1 MSLFSWIDDNII
13 QPVVKNPVAVLVN
26 VGLMSVGVPPI
37 YAAAAGAAANTAVKG
52 GSINDIVKSG
62 VTGGIM
68 AYAGGAASKYL
79 TNAGY
84 GSIVAGAGGGA
95 ASAATGA
102 ALTGGDLVK
111 ALQSGLV
118 MGGVVGGVAQLMTP
132 TEAIA
137 KVEPKQLADLYSK
150 GTADP
155 LGDLIKQQGWTDS
168 DSARAAA
175 SQAFSKNS
183 ATTMTQLRDSIP
195 DYVLANAQAA
205 VKANPAVD
213 VGQYVSNE
221 LGWQFN
227 NYTGSAINQ
236 EFGNY
241 VAANK
246 VIGGPVAPTQ
256 SATVTPTGAAAE
268 GSLMTR
274 AQYAESIPDNVL
286 AEAIKTSDPVGY
298 VNKAMGYPGQGL
310 AAGGVNDAL
319 ASYRMAST
327 PAVQPAV
334 TAPVIPADIN
344 TALSI
349 ANAPG
354 VVDPLGTL
362 IQQMQWTPA
371 ATAGLTASVADAYA
385 QKTAAQLAGERL
397 SNLSKQQQTNINTRV
412 PGLMTEAT
420 NNANIDSILSQSPDV
435 STLMKK
441 LGWSDN
447 QFTQEAS
454 QRLLDNYKAE
464 TYATNQLVNQ
474 QLDANGNID
483 LGPPSPSVAEMT
495 TQQVND
501 AIKNGTIPPTT
512 VAPVNP
518 NLVDIGGGNFM
529 DSAGNITDANGNI
542 TRPAVVPG
550 PAAPPI
556 AGDIKVDVGGTPA
569 YSDNP
574 NSAIQ
579 QYRTPNTNLAT
590 SAQIDNGTASW
601 NAAANAWEIPITNQP
616 LSELTPGSVD
626 SSTGP
631 GRQVTTVE
639 VQSPKIP
646 ISSEQV
652 NMGDYS
658 YIFTKFSDGSFTQQ
672 PVQTVTQPPVTQPP
686 VVQPPVTQPP
696 VVQPPVTQPS
706 VTVPGQTTDGTVVVP
721 GTREPIVP
729 VIPPTVTQPV
739 VTQPVVTPPVVIPPT
754 VTVPGQTDDG
764 TIIVKGDREVDVP
777 VIPPVV
783 TEPPVTKPVSPGGTD
798 TPDTKVTNPPPVVVI
813 PPETP
818 TPTKPTTRPGTYKWG
833 DAPVLNIPTGL
844 NPGWIQPT
852 DFYKTTDPV
861 QSHYYWGGHP
871 YQPGPTFNPALYNSS
886 PGAPGT
892 PWGLQQMFNPN
903 YNYPVT
909 QYMPPQ
915 QYLPVAP

>member
-13 QPVVKNPVAVLVN
+13 QPVINNPVAVLVN

-52 GSINDIVKSG
+52 GSVNDILKSG

-79 TNAGY
+79 TNSGY

-95 ASAATGA
+95 ASAAAGA

-118 MGGVVGGVAQLMTP
+118 MGGIVGGVAQLMTP
-132 TEAIA
+132 QEAIA
-137 KVEPKQLADLYSK
+137 KVDPKDLADMYSK

-175 SQAFSKNS
+175 SKAFSQNS
-183 ATTMTQLRDSIP
+183 ATTMSQLRDAIP
-195 DYVLANAQAA
+195 DYVLKNAQAA
-205 VKANPAVD
+205 AQANPTID
-213 VGQYVSNE
+213 VGKYVSNE
-221 LGWQFN
+221 MGWQYN
-227 NYTGSAINQ
+227 NFTGSAISQ
-236 EFGNY
+236 EYGNY
-241 VAANK
+241 SAASK
-246 VIGGPVAPTQ
+246 PIGGAVAPSQTT
-256 SATVTPTGAAAE
+256 TVDPTGAAAQ

-274 AQYAESIPDNVL
+274 AQYADSIPDNVL
-286 AEAIKTSDPVGY
+286 SEAIKSSDPVGY
-298 VNKAMGYPGQGL
+298 VNKAMGFTGQGTS
-310 AAGGVNDAL
+310 AAGVNDAL

-327 PAVQPAV
+327 PAVQPV
-334 TAPVIPADIN
+334 APVTPPADIN

-371 ATAGLTASVADAYA
+371 ATAGLTASVADAYG
-385 QKTAAQLAGERL
+385 QKTAAQLAAERL
-397 SNLSKQQQTNINTRV
+397 NKLPAQQQNNMNVRV

-420 NNANIDSILSQSPDV
+420 NNTNIDTILSQSPDV
-435 STLMKK
+435 PTLMKK

-454 QRLLDNYKAE
+454 RRLIDNYKAE
-464 TYATNQLVNQ
+464 SYATNQLVTQ
-474 QLDANGNID
+474 QTNANGGID

-518 NLVDIGGGNFM
+518 NLVNVGGGNYM

-550 PAAPPI
+550 PPSQPI
-556 AGDIKVDVGGTPA
+556 AGDFRVDIGGTPGFA
-569 YSDNP
+569 ENP

-579 QYRTPNTNLAT
+579 EYRTPGTNLAT
-590 SAQIDNGTASW
+590 AAEIDSGKAAW
-601 NAAANAWEIPITNQP
+601 NPAANSWEIPVANQP
-616 LSELTPGSVD
+616 LSELTPGTVESI
-626 SSTGP
+626 TGP
-631 GRQVTTVE
+631 GRQVTNVE
-639 VQSPKIP
+639 VQPTPIGTQQIDISGIP
-646 ISSEQV
+646 YVI
-652 NMGDYS
+652 
-658 YIFTKFSDGSFTQQ
+658 THFSNGTYTQQ
-672 PVQTVTQPPVTQPP
+672 PAQTVTQPPVTQPP
-686 VVQPPVTQPP
+686 V
-696 VVQPPVTQPS
+696 
-706 VTVPGQTTDGTVVVP
+706 TTP
-721 GTREPIVP
+721 ETREPNVP
-729 VIPPTVTQPV
+729 VIPPITTPSSTGTSGNV
-739 VTQPVVTPPVVIPPT
+739 VVTP
-754 VTVPGQTDDG
+754 Q
-764 TIIVKGDREVDVP
+764 VP
-777 VIPPVV
+777 VNPSTTITQGTNTGSSSGTSGNVVV
-783 TEPPVTKPVSPGGTD
+783 TPQVPIDTSSTISPGGTT
-798 TPDTKVTNPPPVVVI
+798 TPDNIIRNPPPVVVI
-813 PPETP
+813 PPDTTTP
-818 TPTKPTTRPGTYKWG
+818 PKGPSTHYGTYKWG
-833 DAPVLNIPTGL
+833 EVEPVRLPQGL
-844 NPGWIQPT
+844 NPGWIQPP
-852 DFYKTTDPV
+852 DFYNTNSPV

-871 YQPGPTFNPALYNSS
+871 YQEGPTFNPTTYNAS

-915 QYLPVAP
+915 QYYPVAP